1 MQPLSITGVFDTV
14 TDPRRD
20 TENKLH
26 HLTDILAITTRA
38 VVGGAETWEAIA
50 EFGRTKES
58 FFRRLLR
65 LDNGIPSADTFG
77 RVFAKL
83 DPVAF
88 AKAFGRWMAAA
99 CEATGLIPVAI
110 DGKSARSAKRG
121 TATGCLHVVT
131 AWAAENRLVL
141 GTASVADGSNEI
153 AAIPE
158 LLRALDLAG
167 AIVTIDAAGC
177 QVENARI
184 IREKRG
190 HYLLTVKDNQPT
202 LRAAVEA
209 VFDRACEADFA
220 GVRTDGHEEV
230 DDGHGRHEERYVT
243 VVYEPTGLPADW
255 PDVAAVVLVNREREV
270 GGERTTTLH
279 YYISSHAG
287 TAAEFARWV
296 RGHWDIE
303 NGLHRVLDVVFREDR
318 SRIREDNAG
327 TNLAMIRRVAA
338 SLLSRA
344 PGKGSG
350 VTKRLKAGW
359 DESYLLQVL
368 QGTRSRP
375 ESGL

>member
-368 QGTRSRP
+368 QGIPACIVR
-375 ESGL
+375 